1 MSLVPLDGA
10 LEYGELRA
18 PCVCFT
24 LCTPA
29 HSPSSHH
36 IGLHIDPVVK
46 ALVGLFSLVTGASP
60 RFAVHGGSDRENL
73 ALQNVQVRPAPRP
86 HAGAAGA
93 SPTRRDRRE
102 PRGGRRGGPQAAR
115 LLETQGVQPCGRGWG
130 SACVCVR
137 GAGGGYEGESVHRCV
152 HKNTRARARGRGI

>member
-1 MSLVPLDGA
+1 MSSVPLDGA

-24 LCTPA
+24 VCMPA
-29 HSPSSHH
+29 RSPSSHH
-36 IGLHIDPVVK
+36 IGLRIDPVVK

-73 ALQNVQVRPAPRP
+73 ALQNVQVRPAPCL
-86 HAGAAGA
+86 HSGTAGAL
-93 SPTRRDRRE
+93 STRRDHRE
-102 PRGGRRGGPQAAR
+102 PRGGQRGGPQAAR
-115 LLETQGVQPCGRGWG
+115 LLETQSVQPRGRGWG

-137 GAGGGYEGESVHRCV
+137 GVGAGL
-152 HKNTRARARGRGI
+152 RG